1 MIDGL
6 TTGKQDIEEP
16 KENEAELATIV
27 EIGKN
32 GLVLQFDGEEETREK
47 NYRCN
52 SGVKF
57 AVGDRVKIHKTS
69 GTYIVEY
76 AVGNPNSRVPVGL
89 PSGGSAGQILTK
101 TSSGAAWNNAPT
113 GLPSGGSAG
122 QVLTK
127 TSYGA
132 AWNNAPT
139 ELPNGGSAGQVLTK
153 TSSGAAWND
162 APTLPSG
169 GSVGQVLTKTSSGAA
184 WNNAPT
190 ELPSGGSAGQVLT
203 KTSSGAAWNNAPTPS
218 KISNSSYTGSYYVE
232 VTNLGEIKMNNNKIG
247 FFGSNPVVKQTLSTS
262 ATLSQLIQALKKY
275 GLV

>member
-57 AVGDRVKIHKTS
+57 AVGDRVKIHKMS

-89 PSGGSAGQILTK
+89 PSGGSAGQVLTK
-101 TSSGAAWNNAPT
+101 TSSGAAWDNAPT
-113 GLPSGGSAG
+113 LPS
-122 QVLTK
+122 
-127 TSYGA
+127 
-132 AWNNAPT
+132 
-139 ELPNGGSAGQVLTK
+139 GGSAGQVLTK

-162 APTLPSG
+162 APTGLPSG
-169 GSVGQVLTKTSSGAA
+169 GST
-184 WNNAPT
+184 
-190 ELPSGGSAGQVLT
+190 GQVLT

-218 KISNSSYTGSYYVE
+218 KISAGSYTGSYYVE
-232 VTNLGEIKMNNNKIG
+232 VTNLGEVKVSNNKIG
-247 FFGSNPVVKQTLSTS
+247 FFGTYPVVKQTLSTS
-262 ATLSQLIQALKKY
+262 ATLSQLIQALKNY

>member
-47 NYRCN
+47 NYKCN

-89 PSGGSAGQILTK
+89 PSGGSAGQ
-101 TSSGAAWNNAPT
+101 
-113 GLPSGGSAG
+113 
-122 QVLTK
+122 
-127 TSYGA
+127 
-132 AWNNAPT
+132 
-139 ELPNGGSAGQVLTK
+139 VLTK
-153 TSSGAAWND
+153 TSSGVAWSD
-162 APTLPSG
+162 LKS
-169 GSVGQVLTKTSSGAA
+169 Q
-184 WNNAPT
+184 
-190 ELPSGGSAGQVLT
+190 LPSGGSAGQVLT
-203 KTSSGAAWNNAPTPS
+203 KTSSGVAWGSAPTPT
-218 KISNSSYTGSYYVE
+218 KIGTSSYYVE
-232 VTNLGEIKMNNNKIG
+232 VTTRGEVKVSNKKIG
-247 FFGSNPVVKQTLSTS
+247 FFDSSPVVKQTLPTS
-262 ATLSQLIQALKKY
+262 ASLSQLIQALKNY

>member
-127 TSYGA
+127 TS
-132 AWNNAPT
+132 
-139 ELPNGGSAGQVLTK
+139 
-153 TSSGAAWND
+153 
-162 APTLPSG
+162 
-169 GSVGQVLTKTSSGAA
+169 
-184 WNNAPT
+184 
-190 ELPSGGSAGQVLT
+190 
-203 KTSSGAAWNNAPTPS
+203 SGAAWNNAPTPS

-232 VTNLGEIKMNNNKIG
+232 VTNLGEVKVNNNKIG

-262 ATLSQLIQALKKY
+262 ATLSQLIQALKNY

>member
-76 AVGNPNSRVPVGL
+76 VVGNPNSRVPVGL
-89 PSGGSAGQILTK
+89 PSGGSAGQ
-101 TSSGAAWNNAPT
+101 
-113 GLPSGGSAG
+113 
-122 QVLTK
+122 
-127 TSYGA
+127 
-132 AWNNAPT
+132 
-139 ELPNGGSAGQVLTK
+139 VLTK
-153 TSSGAAWND
+153 TSSGAAWDD
-162 APTLPSG
+162 APTG
-169 GSVGQVLTKTSSGAA
+169 
-184 WNNAPT
+184 
-190 ELPSGGSAGQVLT
+190 LPSGGSAGQVLT
-203 KTSSGAAWNNAPTPS
+203 KTSSGAAWNSAPTPN
-218 KISNSSYTGSYYVE
+218 KIGTSSYYVE
-232 VTNLGEIKMNNNKIG
+232 VTTRGEVKMSNNKIG
-247 FFGSNPVVKQTLSTS
+247 FFDSSPVVKQTLPTS
-262 ATLSQLIQALKKY
+262 ATLGQLIKALKNY

>member
-6 TTGKQDIEEP
+6 TTGKQDIETS

-89 PSGGSAGQILTK
+89 PSGGSAGQ
-101 TSSGAAWNNAPT
+101 
-113 GLPSGGSAG
+113 
-122 QVLTK
+122 
-127 TSYGA
+127 
-132 AWNNAPT
+132 
-139 ELPNGGSAGQVLTK
+139 
-153 TSSGAAWND
+153 
-162 APTLPSG
+162 
-169 GSVGQVLTKTSSGAA
+169 
-184 WNNAPT
+184 
-190 ELPSGGSAGQVLT
+190 VLT

-232 VTNLGEIKMNNNKIG
+232 VTNLGEVKVSNNKIG
-247 FFGSNPVVKQTLSTS
+247 FFGTHPVVKQTLSTS
-262 ATLSQLIQALKKY
+262 ATLSQLIQALKNY

>member
-1 MIDGL
+1 MIEGL

-113 GLPSGGSAG
+113 GLPSGGS
-122 QVLTK
+122 T
-127 TSYGA
+127 
-132 AWNNAPT
+132 
-139 ELPNGGSAGQVLTK
+139 
-153 TSSGAAWND
+153 
-162 APTLPSG
+162 
-169 GSVGQVLTKTSSGAA
+169 
-184 WNNAPT
+184 
-190 ELPSGGSAGQVLT
+190 GQVLT

-262 ATLSQLIQALKKY
+262 ATLSQLIQALKNY

>member
-113 GLPSGGSAG
+113 
-122 QVLTK
+122 
-127 TSYGA
+127 
-132 AWNNAPT
+132 
-139 ELPNGGSAGQVLTK
+139 
-153 TSSGAAWND
+153 
-162 APTLPSG
+162 
-169 GSVGQVLTKTSSGAA
+169 
-184 WNNAPT
+184 